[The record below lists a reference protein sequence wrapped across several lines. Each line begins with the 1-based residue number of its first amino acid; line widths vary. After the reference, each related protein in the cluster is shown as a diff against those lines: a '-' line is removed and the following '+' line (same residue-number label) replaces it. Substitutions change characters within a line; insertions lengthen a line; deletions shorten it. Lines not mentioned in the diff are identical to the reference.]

1 MTQSVSLSM
10 EERLKWYERI
20 LQLSRRAQD
29 ESLDSVCRYLMD
41 DAISAAKAEA
51 GYFFLFSSNGKP
63 RVIYARTGSRDDI
76 SKEAQFFSES
86 IIKRAIEMQAPL
98 ILDDA
103 SAHPEFRQAV
113 SVVTGHLKSVLALPF
128 FFDKKL
134 IGLIYLE
141 NRSQTQYF
149 APDLL
154 ELLTLFSSHAAV
166 LLHSKLAHEQMNQR
180 GLVDGPVQSK
190 NSALQKILQHV
201 ELAAKSDTPVLVLG
215 ETGTG
220 KEVLAGQIHQMSSR
234 RGGNFVP
241 INCAAIPETLIESEL
256 FGYKKGAFTG
266 ANADREGLIRR
277 AHKGTLFLD
286 EIGDLHLH
294 MQVKLLRVIQEKKFT
309 RLGSTQEEE
318 SDFRLICATHQ
329 PLDARIENGFFRQD
343 LYFRINTITLQ
354 IPPLRQRPEDL
365 LDLANLFLS
374 EACRE
379 TRKSIEGF
387 HQSASTLLLNQ
398 EWPGNI
404 RQLKNAIQRAVALV
418 QPDARNYMIQAKD
431 FDFLASKTPSDA
443 LPKLADAKDEFI
455 RNYVKKA
462 ILIHKGNKTKA
473 AKALGVDPKTLYR
486 HLLEEDE
493 EAS

>member
-1 MTQSVSLSM
+1 VVQNSSLSM

-41 DAISAAKAEA
+41 DAIAAAKAEA
-51 GYFFLFSSNGKP
+51 GYFFLFSQGAKP
-63 RVIYARTGSRDDI
+63 RVIYARTGSREDI
-76 SKEAQFFSES
+76 PKNEQFYSES
-86 IIKRAIEMQAPL
+86 IVKRAIEMQAPL

-113 SVVTGHLKSVLALPF
+113 SVVTGHLKSVLAMPF
-128 FFDKKL
+128 FYEKKP
-134 IGLIYLE
+134 IALIYLE

-149 APDLL
+149 APNLL
-154 ELLTLFSSHAAV
+154 EFLTLFSSHAAI
-166 LLHSKLAHEQMNQR
+166 LLHSKLSAEPQIQR
-180 GLVDGPVQSK
+180 GLDGPVKSNNPQM
-190 NSALQKILQHV
+190 QKILQHV
-201 ELAAKSDTPVLVLG
+201 ELAAKSDTPVLILG

-220 KEVLAGQIHQMSSR
+220 KEVLAGQIHQTSVR
-234 RGGNFVP
+234 RSGNFVP

-277 AHKGTLFLD
+277 ANKGTVFLD
-286 EIGDLHLH
+286 EIGDLQLH
-294 MQVKLLRVIQEKKFT
+294 MQVKLLRVIQEKRFT
-309 RLGSTQEEE
+309 RLGATQEEE

-329 PLDARIENGFFRQD
+329 PLDARIEKGFFRQD
-343 LYFRINTITLQ
+343 LYFRINTITINL
-354 IPPLRQRPEDL
+354 PPLRQRPEDL
-365 LDLANLFLS
+365 LDLANQFLS
-374 EACRE
+374 EACQE
-379 TRKSIEGF
+379 TRKSIQGF
-387 HQSASTLLLNQ
+387 DQSASTLLLNQ

-404 RQLKNAIQRAVALV
+404 RQLKNAVQRAVALV
-418 QPDARNYMIQAKD
+418 EPESHSYMIQAKD
-431 FDFLASKTPSDA
+431 FDFLASKGPSDT

-486 HLLEEDE
+486 HLLEDDTE
-493 EAS
+493 